1 MAGPYRYRHGWIP
14 LAGTI
19 ANALKPK
26 QDAAYAALAKA
37 GDERVKAN
45 AAARA
50 AERRAAKTRRAKA
63 SLDTRPRPKLLGVS
77 STEGR
82 EQAGDRSYPVITASQ
97 LSTSDA
103 RRSPEVSAAE
113 FQAVAKRGEA
123 KLAALKGSTSEPT
136 ALQDGPGWDA
146 IIDKA
151 FRDTREPWGGITVD
165 AHSGEYVAPDADKY
179 ALTAR
184 DEGHSS
190 VTVSPDASI
199 REFYAAMFAAREQF
213 ADELA
218 RKDYHLGVFHDQDTG
233 QIEID
238 PVIVTSDLKTAQE
251 IGAFTRALGGAFHFK
266 SGDGFWPPHV
276 TERVADD
283 TGNTQTAEEIDAE
296 NRARLGLK
304 PGEAPVK
311 KLQAAG
317 FEFANRAELAEFAR
331 LPKAAKTLYA
341 KARRTGKPHS
351 AAMLVAREADMSTS
365 YITPE
370 VHDDHL
376 DLASEG
382 GKLAFWKQI
391 LPMRRIA
398 YTAKD
403 GTRRTLDF
411 TRDMLT
417 ELAGA
422 KGVDKLGF
430 LLADK
435 DNRHTM
441 DPDRWRG
448 EVAELAV
455 RDDGLYGKIVFPNA
469 DAAKAVIDNP
479 DLGVSARIR
488 ENVQRDDGR
497 TIPRALIHVLGTL
510 DPQVGGMSPW
520 QSADLSTEQDEV
532 LDLSDE
538 EYTEMP
544 KQAKAL
550 ADYTEADIDAMT
562 ETELDAFLAEHA
574 PDFDANAIEAE
585 ADEGDEVDDP
595 AAEVEE
601 TERAKELVDASKDGD
616 ADIELA
622 NQRADRAE
630 KRANEALR
638 RQAAAEWQ
646 TERAKYLGEG
656 VPAASLDLAAPLLNR
671 ADDMVIDLSSLDED
685 DVNVSQ
691 IVRGLL
697 DGQKG
702 TVDLSDE
709 QGHSGHFNPGEGEDP
724 DAEALAAWD
733 KQF

>member
-14 LAGTI
+14 LAG
-19 ANALKPK
+19 ALLKPK

-37 GDERVKAN
+37 GDEKVKAN

-50 AERRAAKTRRAKA
+50 AEREAAKTRRAKA
-63 SLDTRPRPKLLGVS
+63 ALDTRPKSRLLGVS

-113 FQAVAKRGEA
+113 FQEVAKRGEA
-123 KLAALKGSTSEPT
+123 KLTALKGATSEPK

-151 FRDTREPWGGITVD
+151 FKDTREPWGGITVD
-165 AHSGEYVAPDADKY
+165 SHSGEYVAPNADKY

-199 REFYAAMFAAREQF
+199 REFYAAMFAAREEF

-276 TERVADD
+276 
-283 TGNTQTAEEIDAE
+283 
-296 NRARLGLK
+296 
-304 PGEAPVK
+304 
-311 KLQAAG
+311 
-317 FEFANRAELAEFAR
+317 
-331 LPKAAKTLYA
+331 
-341 KARRTGKPHS
+341 
-351 AAMLVAREADMSTS
+351 RETDMSTS

-417 ELAGA
+417 ELASA

-520 QSADLSTEQDEV
+520 QAADLSTEQDEV

-574 PDFDANAIEAE
+574 PDFDPNAVEAE
-585 ADEGDEVDDP
+585 VDADEVDDP
-595 AAEVEE
+595 ADEAEEE
-601 TERAKELVDASKDGD
+601 AAAKELVDASKDGGN
-616 ADIELA
+616 DIELA

-638 RQAAAEWQ
+638 RQAAAEWE

-709 QGHSGHFNPGEGEDP
+709 QGHGGHFNPGEGEDP